1 MHRQGKFRV
10 ELRDHGKVR
19 VLGYITDTHAHHSAL
34 EVFLPKLLHEGA
46 TGWCV
51 MVDEATD
58 IVIARRRV
66 RATPSS
72 RRTKPGPS
80 RGGR

>member
-1 MHRQGKFRV
+1 MYRRGSFRV

-19 VLGYITDTHAHHSAL
+19 VLGFITDAYPHHSAL

-51 MVDEATD
+51 MVDEATKT
-58 IVIARRRV
+58 VIARRRV
-66 RATPSS
+66 RISPSS
-72 RRTKPGPS
+72 RRTKPGS
-80 RGGR
+80 SGHAR